1 MAPRIV
7 IIGGG
12 SNQWAP
18 SLLNDIANT
27 RSLHEAEIVLED
39 INPEP
44 LPLMA
49 EYVEHLARLRK
60 IPLSVRYTTD
70 QRAALEGADYV
81 VVAISTGGFDSMRH
95 DVEIPAR
102 HGIKL
107 SVGDA
112 GPAGVSRTIRNV
124 PIMLGIARDMEE
136 LCPDAW
142 LLNLTNPMTQLVRA
156 ITRETSVKTV
166 GLCHEV
172 TICRFYLSMW
182 LGESF
187 MDLEPTIVGVNH
199 LPFMTKLKVGD
210 ADDGLDRLRALLEG
224 PQAARDETLPMA
236 IPEGIGHGPK
246 PGSGA
251 EWTKADLLA
260 VNQVK
265 IELFERFGALPASND
280 RHLCEYFP
288 GLLTEESGWGE
299 RWRVHL
305 TTIAEREAYE
315 ARYKAEFLARLASD
329 EISTMP
335 SGEMVAPLIDSIIRD
350 KSRSFPLN
358 LPNAGQATG
367 IPNDV
372 VVETMCVADAGGV
385 RGGEPA
391 EAPGVLGEYVRRMT
405 AVHEL
410 TVEASVSGKRDD
422 VVAAMLADPLA
433 SRIDYDDMLRMTD
446 ELLAATKPWLPQFA

>member
-1 MAPRIV
+1 VAPRIV

-44 LPLMA
+44 LPRMA
-49 EYVEHLARLRK
+49 EYVEHIAGVRN
-60 IPLSVRYTTD
+60 IPLRATYTTD

-112 GPAGVSRTIRNV
+112 GPAGVSRTLRNV
-124 PIMLGIARDMEE
+124 PVMVGIARDMEE
-136 LCPDAW
+136 ICPDAW
-142 LLNLTNPMTQLVRA
+142 LVNLTNPMTQLVRA
-156 ITRETSVKTV
+156 ITRETNVKTV

-187 MDLEPTIVGVNH
+187 LDLEPTVVGVNH
-199 LPFMTKLKVGD
+199 LPFMTKLMVGD
-210 ADDGLDRLRALLEG
+210 ADDGLDRLRELVDGPAAAL
-224 PQAARDETLPMA
+224 DEKLPMA

-246 PGSGA
+246 PGAGD

-265 IELFERFGALPASND
+265 IELFRRFGALPASND
-280 RHLCEYFP
+280 RHLCEYFA
-288 GLLTEESGWGE
+288 GFLTEESDWGD

-315 ARYKAEFLARLASD
+315 QRYRDELTARLASD
-329 EISTMP
+329 EVSMMP

-350 KSRSFPLN
+350 KRRTFPFN
-358 LPNAGQATG
+358 LPNRGQAVG
-367 IPNDV
+367 IPDDL
-372 VVETMCVADAGGV
+372 VVETMCVADGNGV

-391 EAPGVLGEYVRRMT
+391 AAPGVLGEYVRRMT

-410 TVEASVSGKRDD
+410 TVEAAISGQRDD
-422 VVAAMLADPLA
+422 VLAAMLADPVA
-433 SRIDYDDMLRMTD
+433 SKIDYDSMVAMTD